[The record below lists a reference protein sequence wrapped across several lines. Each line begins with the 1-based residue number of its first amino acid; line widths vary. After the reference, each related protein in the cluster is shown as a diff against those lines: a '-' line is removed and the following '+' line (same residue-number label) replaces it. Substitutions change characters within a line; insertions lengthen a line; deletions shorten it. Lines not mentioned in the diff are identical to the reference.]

1 MTFLLF
7 TSAPLS
13 HKQTCPKPLQYS
25 ISSFV
30 LANSLSW
37 KAGSNALPPF
47 LRPSSSPLLP
57 DLPLLL
63 HHLLLLLLIKPSAGP
78 PRPGRRPRHAV
89 QLRQRLA
96 ARPRVLPL
104 GHLRL
109 LVTPAPLRPR
119 PHRRHPRQ
127 ALRVPARPLPPP
139 LLPSP
144 DPSPSSPPSAPSST
158 ASPPPA
164 SSRRPL
170 RPPLA
175 SSLRLPPAPLPPP
188 PRLPLRPPLV
198 ADAESLFLRPILFL
212 FPFPLLLPS
221 PSFPPDTKVY
231 NLLLR
236 GWLKVRRW
244 RRCRELW
251 LDMDRNRVPKDLHSY
266 AVYMDALSKS
276 GKPWNAVRL
285 FKEMARKFAPDAVA
299 YNTAIHALGLSQ
311 GADSS
316 IRLYREMLDAGC
328 PPNAAT
334 YNTILKLLCKEGR
347 FREAYSFV
355 SRMKKHGCEPNA
367 LTYHC
372 FFQYLNRPQEVLALF
387 ERMLERGC
395 RPRTDTYVMLI
406 KRFGRWGF
414 LRPVFVVWKKM
425 EEHGCSPDA
434 FAYNTLIDALL
445 QRGMVEMA
453 RKYDEEMLAKGLS
466 PKPRKEL
473 GSKRSDEDN
482 SAVLAGNKSSYS
494 SAVKCY
500 NG

>member
-1 MTFLLF
+1 MLSLPSSARLPLRSSLTSLF
-7 TSAPLS
+7 FSTTSSSSSSSSPPPAPLDPDAVLDTLSSYANDWQRALEFFRWATSA
-13 HKQTCPKPLQYS
+13 
-25 ISSFV
+25 
-30 LANSLSW
+30 
-37 KAGSNALPPF
+37 
-47 LRPSSSPLLP
+47 SSSPLPPSVLARIV
-57 DLPLLL
+57 DILGKHFEFPL
-63 HHLLLLLLIKPSAGP
+63 
-78 PRPGRRPRHAV
+78 
-89 QLRQRLA
+89 
-96 ARPRVLPL
+96 
-104 GHLRL
+104 
-109 LVTPAPLRPR
+109 
-119 PHRRHPRQ
+119 
-127 ALRVPARPLPPP
+127 ALS
-139 LLPSP
+139 LLPS
-144 DPSPSSPPSAPSST
+144 SP
-158 ASPPPA
+158 
-164 SSRRPL
+164 
-170 RPPLA
+170 
-175 SSLRLPPAPLPPP
+175 
-188 PRLPLRPPLV
+188 
-198 ADAESLFLRPILFL
+198 
-212 FPFPLLLPS
+212 
-221 PSFPPDTKVY
+221 PPDTKVY

-266 AVYMDALSKS
+266 SVYMDALSKS

-482 SAVLAGNKSSYS
+482 VLSG
-494 SAVKCY
+494 VF
-500 NG
+500 